1 MAGAVVG
8 DNEIKRNGAPSIV
21 EDIPLD
27 QINDLAK
34 SVEEVSIRLC
44 RRNERGQVA
53 TVYNGIRV
61 RTLDLAK
68 IDDWAREMS
77 GGGRYRCE
85 VKDTLDT
92 NRYVMSPFW
101 FNVEGPP
108 RPPRFLG
115 SPADFTPGQTSHA
128 QNGASMPQ
136 PYYPPAQGYGAPAPQ
151 PQPAPSAAYA
161 PPPSPWAQGLAPEQR
176 GGYEPQPYYAAR
188 PIAPPAHLTAHLG
201 PGASTSS
208 DEVALRQVADLK
220 GELGALRAESKAM
233 LAKLGDE
240 NARLREQLAE
250 RERAV
255 EAERHRAEL
264 SALTARIEA
273 MQQIQSRPQPE
284 AKSSVTDWAPLAAAV
299 APVFG
304 AWISAQSQASAKSL
318 EVQQQGLQSL
328 MQATLGQ
335 ASKTSDVEKLITT
348 LGPLV
353 MPLISENMKSRGPEA
368 QAGLFQAM
376 AENNLNSVA
385 MMAQL
390 IEAFASAGG
399 KEEPWY
405 LPMIKEALGGVV
417 QVAQAYTQQPGGLP
431 GQQPI
436 PPRPSG
442 TLAAYSTLES
452 EPVEPA
458 QSTAIAK
465 RPAPQQP
472 KVPQNL
478 EMLFSLLPGDFQTN
492 EWRAILRGLHA
503 EPAPAA
509 DKLAAMLTSHL
520 EHLVTFDMVPALL
533 SQVRE
538 HPRPTLEALLEKL
551 PVARSNP
558 AYAKQVLDL
567 TLAYL
572 AEDGFAGA
580 SATNDEKAQ
589 AEEAPAEEAEAHD
602 GEVVEAEAVAAP

>member
-1 MAGAVVG
+1 MAGAIVTNAELK
-8 DNEIKRNGAPSIV
+8 DAPKQV

-34 SVEEVSIRLC
+34 SMEEVSIRLC

-53 TVYNGIRV
+53 TVYNGIKV

-68 IDDWAREMS
+68 IDDWSREMS

-85 VKDTLDT
+85 VKDPLDSG
-92 NRYVMSPFW
+92 RYVMSPFW
-101 FNVEGPP
+101 FSVEGPP

-115 SPADFTPGQTSHA
+115 SPVDFTPGQA
-128 QNGASMPQ
+128 QGAAGMQSYYQGPQ
-136 PYYPPAQGYGAPAPQ
+136 GYQPPQQNGYGAPAAQ
-151 PQPAPSAAYA
+151 PQPSASPAYA
-161 PPPSPWAQGLAPEQR
+161 PPPSPWSQGLDPSQR
-176 GGYEPQPYYAAR
+176 GGYQPTPYYAAR
-188 PIAPPAHLTAHLG
+188 PLMERPQMA
-201 PGASTSS
+201 PGATTSS

-220 GELGALRAESKAM
+220 GELATMRAESKAM
-233 LAKLGDE
+233 LEKLNSE
-240 NARLREQLAE
+240 NTRLREQLAE

-273 MQQIQSRPQPE
+273 MQQAQSRPQPE
-284 AKSSVTDWAPLAAAV
+284 SKSNVTDWAPLAAAV
-299 APVFG
+299 APVLS
-304 AWISAQSQASAKSL
+304 AWISSQSSAAAKSL

-335 ASKTSDVEKLITT
+335 SNKTSDVEKLITT

-442 TLAAYSTLES
+442 ALAAYSTLDEAAPS
-452 EPVEPA
+452 QAPQQAAP
-458 QSTAIAK
+458 TAK

-478 EMLFSLLPGDFQTN
+478 EVLFSLLPGEFQTN
-492 EWRAILRGLHA
+492 EWRAILRALHA

-509 DKLAAMLTSHL
+509 DKVAVMLTSHL

-538 HPRPTLEALLEKL
+538 HPRATLEALLEKL

-558 AYAKQVLDL
+558 SYAKQVLDL
-567 TLAYL
+567 TLTYL
-572 AEDGFAGA
+572 AEDGFAGPA
-580 SATNDEKAQ
+580 SGEPVE
-589 AEEAPAEEAEAHD
+589 AEVEAEAHD

>member
-1 MAGAVVG
+1 MQ
-8 DNEIKRNGAPSIV
+8 SYY
-21 EDIPLD
+21 
-27 QINDLAK
+27 Q
-34 SVEEVSIRLC
+34 
-44 RRNERGQVA
+44 
-53 TVYNGIRV
+53 
-61 RTLDLAK
+61 
-68 IDDWAREMS
+68 
-77 GGGRYRCE
+77 
-85 VKDTLDT
+85 
-92 NRYVMSPFW
+92 
-101 FNVEGPP
+101 GPQGYQ
-108 RPPRFLG
+108 PP
-115 SPADFTPGQTSHA
+115 Q
-128 QNGASMPQ
+128 QN
-136 PYYPPAQGYGAPAPQ
+136 GYGAPAAQ
-151 PQPAPSAAYA
+151 PQPSASPAYA
-161 PPPSPWAQGLAPEQR
+161 PPPSPWSQGLDPSQR
-176 GGYEPQPYYAAR
+176 GGYQPTPYYAAR
-188 PIAPPAHLTAHLG
+188 PLMERPQMA
-201 PGASTSS
+201 PGATTSS

-220 GELGALRAESKAM
+220 GELATMRAESKAM
-233 LAKLGDE
+233 LEKLNSE
-240 NARLREQLAE
+240 NTRLREQLAE

-273 MQQIQSRPQPE
+273 MQQAQSRPQPE
-284 AKSSVTDWAPLAAAV
+284 SKSNVTDWAPLAAAV
-299 APVFG
+299 APVLS
-304 AWISAQSQASAKSL
+304 AWISSQSSAAAKSL

-335 ASKTSDVEKLITT
+335 SNKTSDVEKLITT

-442 TLAAYSTLES
+442 ALAAYSTLDEAAPS
-452 EPVEPA
+452 QAPQQAAP
-458 QSTAIAK
+458 TAK

-478 EMLFSLLPGDFQTN
+478 EVLFSLLPGEFQTN
-492 EWRAILRGLHA
+492 EWRAILRALHA

-509 DKLAAMLTSHL
+509 DKVAVMLTSHL

-538 HPRPTLEALLEKL
+538 HPRATLEALLEKL

-558 AYAKQVLDL
+558 SYAKQVLDL
-567 TLAYL
+567 TLTYL
-572 AEDGFAGA
+572 AEDGFAGPA
-580 SATNDEKAQ
+580 SGEPVE
-589 AEEAPAEEAEAHD
+589 AEVEAEAHD

>member
-115 SPADFTPGQTSHA
+115 SPADFTPGQTAS
-128 QNGASMPQ
+128 QNGAPMPQ

-478 EMLFSLLPGDFQTN
+478 EMLFSLLPGDFQTA

-589 AEEAPAEEAEAHD
+589 EAPAEEAEAHD

>member
-1 MAGAVVG
+1 MA
-8 DNEIKRNGAPSIV
+8 
-21 EDIPLD
+21 
-27 QINDLAK
+27 
-34 SVEEVSIRLC
+34 
-44 RRNERGQVA
+44 
-53 TVYNGIRV
+53 
-61 RTLDLAK
+61 
-68 IDDWAREMS
+68 
-77 GGGRYRCE
+77 
-85 VKDTLDT
+85 
-92 NRYVMSPFW
+92 
-101 FNVEGPP
+101 
-108 RPPRFLG
+108 
-115 SPADFTPGQTSHA
+115 
-128 QNGASMPQ
+128 
-136 PYYPPAQGYGAPAPQ
+136 
-151 PQPAPSAAYA
+151 
-161 PPPSPWAQGLAPEQR
+161 
-176 GGYEPQPYYAAR
+176 
-188 PIAPPAHLTAHLG
+188 
-201 PGASTSS
+201 PGATTSS

-220 GELGALRAESKAM
+220 GELATMRAESKAM
-233 LAKLGDE
+233 LEKLNSE
-240 NARLREQLAE
+240 NTRLREQLAE

-273 MQQIQSRPQPE
+273 MQQAQSRPQPE
-284 AKSSVTDWAPLAAAV
+284 SKSNVTDWAPLAAAV
-299 APVFG
+299 APVLS
-304 AWISAQSQASAKSL
+304 AWISSQSSAAAKSL

-335 ASKTSDVEKLITT
+335 SNKTSDVEKLITT

-442 TLAAYSTLES
+442 ALAAYSTLDEAA
-452 EPVEPA
+452 PPQA
-458 QSTAIAK
+458 PQQAAPTAK

-478 EMLFSLLPGDFQTN
+478 EVLFSLLPGEFQTN
-492 EWRAILRGLHA
+492 EWRAILRALHA
-503 EPAPAA
+503 EPAPPA
-509 DKLAAMLTSHL
+509 DKVAVMLTSHL

-538 HPRPTLEALLEKL
+538 HPRATLEALLEKL

-558 AYAKQVLDL
+558 SYAKQVLDL
-567 TLAYL
+567 TLTYL
-572 AEDGFAGA
+572 AEDGFAGPA
-580 SATNDEKAQ
+580 SGEPVE
-589 AEEAPAEEAEAHD
+589 AEVEAEAHD

>member
-1 MAGAVVG
+1 MAGAIVTNAELK
-8 DNEIKRNGAPSIV
+8 DAPKQV

-34 SVEEVSIRLC
+34 SMEEVSIRLC

-53 TVYNGIRV
+53 TVYNGIKV

-68 IDDWAREMS
+68 IDDWSREMS

-85 VKDTLDT
+85 VKDPLDSG
-92 NRYVMSPFW
+92 RYVMSPFW
-101 FNVEGPP
+101 FSVEGPP

-115 SPADFTPGQTSHA
+115 SPVDFTPGQA
-128 QNGASMPQ
+128 QGAAAMQSYYQPPQ
-136 PYYPPAQGYGAPAPQ
+136 GYQPPQQNGYGAPAAQ
-151 PQPAPSAAYA
+151 PQQSASPAYA
-161 PPPSPWAQGLAPEQR
+161 PPPSPWSQGLDPSQR
-176 GGYEPQPYYAAR
+176 GGYQPTPYYAAR
-188 PIAPPAHLTAHLG
+188 PLMDRPQIAP
-201 PGASTSS
+201 GATTSS

-220 GELGALRAESKAM
+220 GELATMRAESKAM
-233 LAKLGDE
+233 LEKLNTE
-240 NARLREQLAE
+240 NTRLREQVAE
-250 RERAV
+250 RDRAV

-273 MQQIQSRPQPE
+273 MQQAHSRPQPE
-284 AKSSVTDWAPLAAAV
+284 AASKVTDWAPLAAAV
-299 APVFG
+299 APVLS
-304 AWISAQSQASAKSL
+304 AWISSQSSAAAKSL
-318 EVQQQGLQSL
+318 EVQQAGLQSL

-431 GQQPI
+431 GQQPV

-442 TLAAYSTLES
+442 ALAAYSTLDES
-452 EPVEPA
+452 APA
-458 QSTAIAK
+458 QPQQAAAPNK
-465 RPAPQQP
+465 RPAPQAQP

-478 EMLFSLLPGDFQTN
+478 EMLFALLPGDFQTP
-492 EWRAILRGLHA
+492 EWRAILRALHS
-503 EPAPAA
+503 EPTPPA
-509 DKLAAMLTSHL
+509 DKVAVMLTSHL
-520 EHLVTFDMVPALL
+520 EHLVTFDLVPALL
-533 SQVRE
+533 SQVHA
-538 HPRPTLEALLEKL
+538 HPRATLEALLEKL

-558 AYAKQVLDL
+558 SYAKQVLDL
-567 TLAYL
+567 TLSYL
-572 AEDGFAGA
+572 AEDGFAGDA
-580 SATNDEKAQ
+580 PQSAPPS
-589 AEEAPAEEAEAHD
+589 EEVHEGEVVEEAEA
-602 GEVVEAEAVAAP
+602 EEAQPEPATV

>member
-1 MAGAVVG
+1 MGGTIVTNAELK
-8 DNEIKRNGAPSIV
+8 DAPKQV

-34 SVEEVSIRLC
+34 NLEEVSIRLC

-53 TVYNGIRV
+53 TVYNGIKV

-68 IDDWAREMS
+68 IDDWSREMA

-85 VKDTLDT
+85 VKDPTDT
-92 NRYVMSPFW
+92 GRYVMSPFW
-101 FNVEGPP
+101 FSVEGPP

-115 SPADFTPGQTSHA
+115 SPVDFTPGQA
-128 QNGASMPQ
+128 QGAAAMQ
-136 PYYPPAQGYGAPAPQ
+136 QHYYPPPSPPPGYGAPAPQ
-151 PQPAPSAAYA
+151 PQPSGSPAYA
-161 PPPSPWAQGLAPEQR
+161 PPPSPWSQGLDPSQR
-176 GGYEPQPYYAAR
+176 GGYQPQPYYAAR
-188 PIAPPAHLTAHLG
+188 PLIDRPQVA
-201 PGASTSS
+201 PGATTSS

-220 GELGALRAESKAM
+220 GELATMRAESKAM
-233 LAKLGDE
+233 LEKLNTE
-240 NARLREQLAE
+240 NTRLREQVAE

-273 MQQIQSRPQPE
+273 MQQAQSRPAPE
-284 AKSSVTDWAPLAAAV
+284 ATSKVTDWAPLAAAV
-299 APVFG
+299 APVLS
-304 AWISAQSQASAKSL
+304 AWISSQSSAAAKSL
-318 EVQQQGLQSL
+318 EVQQAGLQSL

-353 MPLISENMKSRGPEA
+353 MPLISESMKSRGPEA

-431 GQQPI
+431 GQQPMA
-436 PPRPSG
+436 PKPSG
-442 TLAAYSTLES
+442 ALAAYSTLDEA
-452 EPVEPA
+452 EAHRA
-458 QSTAIAK
+458 QPTQQPAK
-465 RPAPQQP
+465 RPTPQAQP

-478 EMLFSLLPGDFQTN
+478 EMLFALLPGDFQTP
-492 EWRAILRGLHA
+492 EWRAILRALHS
-503 EPAPAA
+503 EPAPQA
-509 DKLAAMLTSHL
+509 DRVAVMLTSHL
-520 EHLVTFDMVPALL
+520 EHLVTFDLVPALL
-533 SQVRE
+533 SQVNE
-538 HPRPTLEALLEKL
+538 HPRATLEALLEKL
-551 PVARSNP
+551 PVARTNP

-580 SATNDEKAQ
+580 GSAPTKLEADTKGEA
-589 AEEAPAEEAEAHD
+589 AEAEAEEAHD
-602 GEVVEAEAVAAP
+602 GEVVEAEQAVAE

>member
-1 MAGAVVG
+1 MAGAIVTNAELK
-8 DNEIKRNGAPSIV
+8 DAPKQV

-34 SVEEVSIRLC
+34 SMEEVSIRLC

-53 TVYNGIRV
+53 TVYNGIKV

-68 IDDWAREMS
+68 IDDWSREMS

-85 VKDTLDT
+85 VKDPLDSG
-92 NRYVMSPFW
+92 RYVMSPFW
-101 FNVEGPP
+101 FSVEGPP

-115 SPADFTPGQTSHA
+115 SPVDFTPGQA
-128 QNGASMPQ
+128 QGAAGMQSYYQGPQ
-136 PYYPPAQGYGAPAPQ
+136 GYQPPQQNGYGAPAAQ
-151 PQPAPSAAYA
+151 PQPSASPAYA
-161 PPPSPWAQGLAPEQR
+161 PPPSPWSQGLDPSQR
-176 GGYEPQPYYAAR
+176 GGYQPTPYYAAR
-188 PIAPPAHLTAHLG
+188 PLMERPQMA
-201 PGASTSS
+201 PGATTSS

-220 GELGALRAESKAM
+220 GELATMRAESKAM
-233 LAKLGDE
+233 LEKLNSE
-240 NARLREQLAE
+240 NTRLREQLAE

-273 MQQIQSRPQPE
+273 MQQAQSRPQPE
-284 AKSSVTDWAPLAAAV
+284 SKSNVTDWAPLAAAV
-299 APVFG
+299 APVLS
-304 AWISAQSQASAKSL
+304 AWISSQSSAAAKSL

-335 ASKTSDVEKLITT
+335 SNKTSDVEKLITT

-442 TLAAYSTLES
+442 ALAAYSTLDEAA
-452 EPVEPA
+452 PPQA
-458 QSTAIAK
+458 PQQAAPTAK

-478 EMLFSLLPGDFQTN
+478 EVLFSLLPGEFQTN
-492 EWRAILRGLHA
+492 EWRAILRALHA
-503 EPAPAA
+503 EPAPPA
-509 DKLAAMLTSHL
+509 DKVAVMLTSHL

-538 HPRPTLEALLEKL
+538 HPRATLEALLEKL

-558 AYAKQVLDL
+558 SYAKQVLDL
-567 TLAYL
+567 TLTYL
-572 AEDGFAGA
+572 AEDGFAGPA
-580 SATNDEKAQ
+580 SGEPVE
-589 AEEAPAEEAEAHD
+589 AEVEAEAHD